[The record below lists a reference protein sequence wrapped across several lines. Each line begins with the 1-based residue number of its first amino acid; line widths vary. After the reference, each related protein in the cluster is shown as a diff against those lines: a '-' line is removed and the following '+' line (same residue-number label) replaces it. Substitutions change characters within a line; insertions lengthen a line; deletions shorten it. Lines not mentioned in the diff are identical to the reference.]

1 MNHREPPHLPVEKRK
16 TLHYLALLLLP
27 TLAPIIAFAS
37 GRVRTSGHQSAR
49 LDDSTPYLQSVGA
62 PPIRF
67 RERAPPPAPSPPAS
81 IFGTAI
87 RLEGDAPEGAT
98 NRPDVLLAR
107 SSAPPDLVSDAAESA
122 EPAKPVVPAAK
133 LPPPPPTIIPDDTR
147 ANVRPEDFL
156 PFFQL
161 PGSASA
167 PGGVGVVVPVPMSA
181 PTPVTLPP
189 SSANYR
195 QTP

>member
-1 MNHREPPHLPVEKRK
+1 MNQREPPHLPVENRK
-16 TLHYLALLLLP
+16 TLHYVALLLLP
-27 TLAPIIAFAS
+27 TLAPLIALAS
-37 GRVRTSGHQSAR
+37 GRVRSSGHQSAR
-49 LDDSTPYLQSVGA
+49 LDDSAPYLQAVGA

-67 RERAPPPAPSPPAS
+67 RDRAPPPAQSPPPS
-81 IFGTAI
+81 LFGAV
-87 RLEGDAPEGAT
+87 RLEGDSLEGAT

-107 SSAPPDLVSDAAESA
+107 PTAPPDDLSATGESTG
-122 EPAKPVVPAAK
+122 PTKPTAPAAK
-133 LPPPPPTIIPDDTR
+133 PPPPPPPSIIPDDTR
-147 ANVRPEDFL
+147 PTVRPEDFL

-167 PGGVGVVVPVPMSA
+167 PGGVGVIVPVPMAA

-189 SSANYR
+189 SSATYR